1 MVYLKYNKVKLPAF
15 DDYSIVK
22 SSQEITFSDLKCDF
36 DGYTKEDLPEKYQEV
51 KVVEEQKM
59 NQQVEEIECEEKQ
72 KVKELTFV
80 SEVNKPITIKKI
92 YGYSAQSTRSG
103 KNKFN
108 LSYIRPVS
116 VFEVTDT
123 GLNLKNC
130 WTADIYTHDDLLKI
144 MKPNTIYTMKA
155 KAKVISRP
163 STILS
168 HQYATMLL
176 YRPGSSSL
184 GSVVTPVLQ
193 MLDKETIALNTE
205 KEYITTFTT
214 PADLTDVRFLA
225 YSFYGNNDGS
235 TTGSAQGEID
245 STEVMLAEG
254 TYTTETF
261 PEYEPYGVSPSPDY
275 PSKINNVGEAINSFD
290 IGELVKLSTDYSEV
304 ENGYIFMARLKMN
317 TTGVTLKKPIS
328 LPASLSYT
336 IKNGTGTNFRFKL
349 WFDND
354 TSMSFDNYKS
364 GTEAD
369 VIKNI
374 AINNITQTGA
384 TKIIKITIDY
394 SDAGT
399 FTLTNFMINEGT
411 TVKPYSPYGEG
422 SINIK
427 THSGNYFDLSKY
439 IGIPCVLNGT
449 AIVTNTEIT
458 IKASSN
464 NVTYTT
470 IGLGNTGSVI
480 AEAYRQYC
488 MEIPEGANKLI
499 VNFKNNNTAR
509 LASIYYN
516 VLDEN
521 YRVLSGI
528 PRIYNST
535 DEEGIL
541 QADININNAKYLL
554 VRFDAATGG
563 DVTYKNILLGKIDS
577 YTPYEEQNK
586 VITLAKPLYQDCYL
600 AEDEIHYTRK
610 QIVLDGSENWEVVA
624 SDQRKRFQLTLDNS
638 KSYLTSQIPNIIC
651 NYFKANSADNIYKG
665 ESGIG
670 FNGKVMWIDDAY
682 GSTIDGYTLGQWKN
696 WLANNPITLEYELAK
711 EVIEPYTEEQKM
723 AWNNMQ
729 NLISY
734 LGTNNLISTANM
746 DIKYPL
752 RAKKKIIPT
761 TYEKLLYI
769 GYIDTYDFGELRE
782 TDVDNDINITL
793 LSPMKLATLR
803 TAIAIGTYTL
813 KDLIESRILQPLID
827 DGFKLKEINITD
839 RQVTVN
845 FLSETIEYCMNN
857 LSNKFNF
864 WWYIDEKKNIHVKD
878 ISLMLAEKT
887 DLIYDDTHRIAGLEY
902 IKPITNSDDYAN
914 VINFK
919 NVRIYEYSRLK
930 LNGSAIVETHN
941 PLIKK
946 QLNDDV
952 KKDNQIEFEFPV
964 DINKNNI
971 VKSAKSNGIIDTII
985 YGIYVKGTY
994 SDNTTFSF
1002 FISYNTSNKVFE
1014 TSENLGL
1021 DGEENEKEFLLIK
1034 DSFFGNLI
1042 TGFKFNNENKNIK
1055 SIEEIRSDS
1064 ALIWNTNKFYNDK
1077 GMLNKRGVISNTG
1090 IVELT
1095 LNMNESWKTIQE
1107 LTEIG
1112 SSYLNKNS
1120 LNYADELEIKTDCDV
1135 FEVGNTIYI
1144 NKFLIDGKYVITE
1157 IQQIYENR
1165 DAEYIVKCK
1174 SANML
1179 SNFVDIF
1186 RGESSQESPD
1196 KTYQLYVTHYE
1207 EEGINER
1214 FEVVQ

>member
-92 YGYSAQSTRSG
+92 YGYSAQATRSG
-103 KNKFN
+103 KNKFA
-108 LSYIRPVS
+108 LTTIKSS
-116 VFEVTDT
+116 SSFQVTST
-123 GLNLKNC
+123 GINLKSC
-130 WTADIYTHDDLLKI
+130 WTTDLYTYDELVKI
-144 MKPNTIYTMKA
+144 LKPNTAYTMKA
-155 KAKVISRP
+155 KAKVVSRP

-168 HQYATMLL
+168 HQYAAMLL
-176 YRPGSSSL
+176 YRPYSSSL
-184 GSVVTPVLQ
+184 GGVVTPVLQ
-193 MLDKETIALNTE
+193 MADKETITLDTE
-205 KEYITTFTT
+205 KEYITTFIT
-214 PADLTDVRFLA
+214 PTDLTDMRLLA
-225 YSFYGNNDGS
+225 YSFYGNDDGS
-235 TTGSAQGEID
+235 TTGVPQGEID
-245 STEVMLAEG
+245 LTEVMLIEG
-254 TYTTETF
+254 TYTAETF
-261 PEYEPYGVSPSPDY
+261 PEYEPYGISPSPDY
-275 PSKINNVGEAINSFD
+275 PSQI
-290 IGELVKLSTDYSEV
+290 
-304 ENGYIFMARLKMN
+304 ENAC
-317 TTGVTLKKPIS
+317 VTE
-328 LPASLSYT
+328 
-336 IKNGTGTNFRFKL
+336 N
-349 WFDND
+349 
-354 TSMSFDNYKS
+354 
-364 GTEAD
+364 
-369 VIKNI
+369 
-374 AINNITQTGA
+374 
-384 TKIIKITIDY
+384 
-394 SDAGT
+394 
-399 FTLTNFMINEGT
+399 
-411 TVKPYSPYGEG
+411 
-422 SINIK
+422 INIK
-427 THSGNYFDLSKY
+427 
-439 IGIPCVLNGT
+439 I
-449 AIVTNTEIT
+449 
-458 IKASSN
+458 
-464 NVTYTT
+464 
-470 IGLGNTGSVI
+470 
-480 AEAYRQYC
+480 Q
-488 MEIPEGANKLI
+488 
-499 VNFKNNNTAR
+499 
-509 LASIYYN
+509 
-516 VLDEN
+516 
-521 YRVLSGI
+521 
-528 PRIYNST
+528 
-535 DEEGIL
+535 
-541 QADININNAKYLL
+541 NIDK
-554 VRFDAATGG
+554 TQ
-563 DVTYKNILLGKIDS
+563 
-577 YTPYEEQNK
+577 EQDMQ
-586 VITLAKPLYQDCYL
+586 ITLAKPLYQDCYL
-600 AEDEIHYTRK
+600 AEDGIHFTRK
-610 QIVLDGSENWEVVA
+610 QVVLDGSEDEAWSLSATNTSNQNRFTSKIIENEV
-624 SDQRKRFQLTLDNS
+624 KRPSNADE
-638 KSYLTSQIPNIIC
+638 IANIIC
-651 NYFKANSADNIYKG
+651 SHFIKESANETYRRSDGIAIHPNGSIYLYYNAFKEY
-665 ESGIG
+665 
-670 FNGKVMWIDDAY
+670 
-682 GSTIDGYTLGQWKN
+682 TIDQFKT
-696 WLANNPITLEYELAK
+696 WLSNNPITLEYELTEK
-711 EVIEPYTEEQKM
+711 VIEPYTEEQKRD
-723 AWNNMQ
+723 WNNIQ

-734 LGTNNLISTANM
+734 LGTNNLTSTANM

-752 RAKKKIIPT
+752 RAKQKIIPT
-761 TYEKLLYI
+761 IYEKLLYI

-864 WWYIDEKKNIHVKD
+864 WWYIDEKKNIYVKD
-878 ISLMLAEKT
+878 INLMLTEKT
-887 DLIYDDTHRIAGLEY
+887 DLIYDDTHRIEGLEY

-930 LNGSAIVETHN
+930 LNGSVVVETHN

-946 QLNDDV
+946 QLSDDV
-952 KKDNQIEFEFPV
+952 TKDNQIEFEFPI
-964 DINKNNI
+964 DINKENI
-971 VKSAKSNGIIDTII
+971 AKSAKSNGIIDTII

-1002 FISYNTSNKVFE
+1002 FISYNRSNKAFE
-1014 TSENLGL
+1014 TSENLGF

-1077 GMLNKRGVISNTG
+1077 GILSKRGIISNTG

-1120 LNYADELEIKTDCDV
+1120 LNYADELEVKTDCDV
-1135 FEVGNTIYI
+1135 LEIGNTIYI
-1144 NKFLIDGKYVITE
+1144 NKFLIDGKYVVTE
-1157 IQQIYENR
+1157 IQQIYENG
-1165 DAEYIVKCK
+1165 DTEYIVKCK

-1186 RGESSQESPD
+1186 RGESSQESSD